1 MRSKPQAG
9 RYAGR
14 MAVLALGLAL
24 FTATALSRPA
34 MGASG
39 DARVAVEGFA
49 FTPPTITIPAGGS
62 VVWAVR
68 KDPEQHTVTPTTAGS
83 FAGSGPLF
91 DGDDYTVR
99 FDTPGRYDYVC
110 SFHPFMTGS
119 VIVGPAATAGSIAT
133 PGPIATAGSTPGPSA
148 TASPSST
155 PGPIGTASS
164 TPAPSATA
172 GPIATTG
179 PIATASSTPGPIAT
193 AGPIQTP
200 SASGPSSSTGAS
212 DPAGD
217 RAPEPPTF
225 AVVVILVALLG
236 AIGVA
241 LVLRGR
247 RAR

>member
-1 MRSKPQAG
+1 MRSKPRAG

-14 MAVLALGLAL
+14 MAGLTLGLAL

-49 FTPPTITIPAGGS
+49 FTPVTVTIPAGAS

-68 KDPEQHTVTPTTAGS
+68 KDPEQHTVTPTTPGS
-83 FAGSGPLF
+83 FDGSGPLF

-119 VIVGPAATAGSIAT
+119 VVVEPAATTAPT
-133 PGPIATAGSTPGPSA
+133 ATAT
-148 TASPSST
+148 
-155 PGPIGTASS
+155 
-164 TPAPSATA
+164 
-172 GPIATTG
+172 PIATTG
-179 PIATASSTPGPIAT
+179 PTATAMPIATASPRATTAPIL
-193 AGPIQTP
+193 TP
-200 SASGPSSSTGAS
+200 SGSVPSGSIRPS

-217 RAPEPPTF
+217 RTPGPPTF
-225 AVVVILVALLG
+225 AVVLILVALVG
-236 AIGVA
+236 AVGAA
-241 LVLRGR
+241 LLLRGR
-247 RAR
+247 HAR

>member
-14 MAVLALGLAL
+14 MAGLTLGLAL

-49 FTPPTITIPAGGS
+49 FTPVTVTIPAGAS

-68 KDPEQHTVTPTTAGS
+68 KDPEQHTVTPTTPGS
-83 FAGSGPLF
+83 FEGSGPLF

-119 VIVGPAATAGSIAT
+119 VVVEPAATT
-133 PGPIATAGSTPGPSA
+133 GPTATAM
-148 TASPSST
+148 
-155 PGPIGTASS
+155 
-164 TPAPSATA
+164 
-172 GPIATTG
+172 
-179 PIATASSTPGPIAT
+179 PIATASPRATTAPIL
-193 AGPIQTP
+193 TP
-200 SASGPSSSTGAS
+200 SGSVPSGSIRPS

-217 RAPEPPTF
+217 RTPGPPTF
-225 AVVVILVALLG
+225 AVVLILVALVG
-236 AIGVA
+236 AVGAA
-241 LVLRGR
+241 LLLRGR
-247 RAR
+247 HAR